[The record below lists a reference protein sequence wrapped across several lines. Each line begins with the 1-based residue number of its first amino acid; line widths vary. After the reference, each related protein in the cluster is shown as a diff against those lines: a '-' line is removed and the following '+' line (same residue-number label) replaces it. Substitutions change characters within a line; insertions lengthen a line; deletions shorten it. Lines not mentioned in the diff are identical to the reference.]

1 MSIGSFLIW
10 VTNTIT
16 NGRGDHTS
24 NSIDGTLPRLELRTK
39 VGDLSVRD
47 ARLLRESLIQIIEEL
62 EG

>member
-1 MSIGSFLIW
+1 MTIGSFLIW

-16 NGRGDHTS
+16 NG
-24 NSIDGTLPRLELRTK
+24 DGTLRRLELRTK

-47 ARLLRESLIQIIEEL
+47 ARLLRENLIQIIEEL